1 MFCNH
6 QYYPNSK
13 GNVVLYILIWYQMIL
28 FFSIISQIDISWEL
42 TCLIGQLLCLL
53 SWDSHFVN
61 DQTSL
66 QKCLHRV
73 MQNHTKAWAK
83 VKWRY
88 FCSKREKSGKGITFS
103 GALILTFS
111 GRKKKFSTENSFL
124 HTSPLQSA
132 KSKEPQVTLKIQF
145 MFANITSLL
154 SNMSQFEWAFKSYP
168 FMLQ

>member
-1 MFCNH
+1 M
-6 QYYPNSK
+6 
-13 GNVVLYILIWYQMIL
+13 
-28 FFSIISQIDISWEL
+28 
-42 TCLIGQLLCLL
+42 
-53 SWDSHFVN
+53 SHFVN

-111 GRKKKFSTENSFL
+111 GRKKKFSTKNSFL

-132 KSKEPQVTLKIQF
+132 KSKEPQVALKIQF
-145 MFANITSLL
+145 MFAILLVYWAQYVPIWMSMQIISLNASINKHSFDIRL
-154 SNMSQFEWAFKSYP
+154 NEECDSQKILIKHLYFYSVPKRESYQKS
-168 FMLQ
+168 Q